1 MYYSVYNKDNEILGK
16 ENTPMFATM
25 MNKQNKWQELWSN
38 LYLLGNF
45 VLSVCVNHSAV
56 MVV

>member
-1 MYYSVYNKDNEILGK
+1 
-16 ENTPMFATM
+16 MFATM
-25 MNKQNKWQELWSN
+25 MNKQNKWQELWNN

>member
-1 MYYSVYNKDNEILGK
+1 
-16 ENTPMFATM
+16 MFATM
-25 MNKQNKWQELWSN
+25 MNIQNKWQELWSN

>member
-1 MYYSVYNKDNEILGK
+1 
-16 ENTPMFATM
+16 MFATM

-38 LYLLGNF
+38 LCLLSNF
-45 VLSVCVNHSAV
+45 VLSVCVNHSAG

>member
-1 MYYSVYNKDNEILGK
+1 
-16 ENTPMFATM
+16 MFVTM
-25 MNKQNKWQELWSN
+25 MSKQNKWQELWSN
-38 LYLLGNF
+38 LYLLGNS